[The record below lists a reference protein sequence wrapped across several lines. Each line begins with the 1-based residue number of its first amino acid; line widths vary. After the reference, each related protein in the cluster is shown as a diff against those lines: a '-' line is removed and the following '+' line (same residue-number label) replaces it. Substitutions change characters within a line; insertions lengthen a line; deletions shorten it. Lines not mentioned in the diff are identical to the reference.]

1 MLHLHKHNLIHRD
14 LAARN
19 ILLKQQGEP
28 KVSDFGMSR
37 LLQVDATAGK
47 TYGNIGPVRWMAP
60 ESLKSGIY
68 SVKSVRKRFSLLK
81 SYKRYLI
88 GRMELWGGFVRDLR
102 QI

>member
-19 ILLKQQGEP
+19 ILLKQGEP

-60 ESLKSGIY
+60 ESLKNGIY
-68 SVKSVRKRFSLLK
+68 SIKSVSNRTQKYSNTYSWLFYRTYGASESFYRK
-81 SYKRYLI
+81 
-88 GRMELWGGFVRDLR
+88 
-102 QI
+102 